1 MLCEEYGITI
11 LISRHLLSEI
21 EKVDHTI
28 GIMNHGKLLQEISM
42 DAITNQNFAYIKFLV
57 SDVSNDCEIIQG
69 HSHIVLPAD
78 HPDAGDLRNVYGD
91 DRYHVD
97 LYADSGAAGSA
108 VRNRPGTLRYHHDDR
123 GNHGMLHDA

>member
-11 LISRHLLSEI
+11 LISSHLLSEI
-21 EKVDHTI
+21 ENVAHTI

-78 HPDAGDLRNVYGD
+78 HPDAGKRWRSHVKRQFGGTDRVHGD
-91 DRYHVD
+91 IR
-97 LYADSGAAGSA
+97 AGCILI
-108 VRNRPGTLRYHHDDR
+108 VQRVEKKDV
-123 GNHGMLHDA
+123 M

>member
-11 LISRHLLSEI
+11 LISSHLLSEI
-21 EKVDHTI
+21 ENVAHTI

-78 HPDAGDLRNVYGD
+78 HPDAGKRWRRHVKRQFGGTARAHGD
-91 DRYHVD
+91 IRAGCHTDRAEGGEERRDVIYQEFQ
-97 LYADSGAAGSA
+97 Y
-108 VRNRPGTLRYHHDDR
+108 
-123 GNHGMLHDA
+123 